1 MLETIRN
8 CRSCQSKELLP
19 ILELGSL
26 PLANALLRHDQLN
39 ETESRF
45 PLSLVFCA
53 DCTLV
58 QILETVSPDV
68 LFGHY
73 LYFSSFSDTMVNHAK
88 ALVER
93 LIPEYQLDKN
103 SSVMEIASNDGY
115 LLQFYKEQGVPVLG
129 IEPAENIARVA
140 EEVKGIPT
148 LVEFFNESL
157 AKRLAAKNQ
166 FADIVHAHNVFA
178 HVPDPNEFVAGLKII
193 LRPGK
198 GVAVIEAPY
207 LVDLVENREFDTIY
221 HEHFSYFSL
230 TAVNNLVQRH
240 GLSVV
245 NVEHVDIHGG
255 SLRYF
260 IAHEGV
266 TISAAVNDL
275 LKKEAEMGVK
285 NYSYYQVFAE
295 RVLELREDLLAL
307 LHNLKKDGKK
317 IAAYGASAKGSTLL
331 NFFGIDKQFL
341 DYVFDRS
348 NVKQNHYTP
357 GGQLP
362 ICSPDQLL
370 ELKPDYLLLL
380 TWNFKKEILE
390 QQSEFHQSGGRF
402 IVPIPQVEIC

>member
-1 MLETIRN
+1 
-8 CRSCQSKELLP
+8 
-19 ILELGSL
+19 
-26 PLANALLRHDQLN
+26 
-39 ETESRF
+39 
-45 PLSLVFCA
+45 
-53 DCTLV
+53 
-58 QILETVSPDV
+58 
-68 LFGHY
+68 
-73 LYFSSFSDTMVNHAK
+73 
-88 ALVER
+88 
-93 LIPEYQLDKN
+93 
-103 SSVMEIASNDGY
+103 
-115 LLQFYKEQGVPVLG
+115 
-129 IEPAENIARVA
+129 
-140 EEVKGIPT
+140 
-148 LVEFFNESL
+148 
-157 AKRLAAKNQ
+157 
-166 FADIVHAHNVFA
+166 
-178 HVPDPNEFVAGLKII
+178 
-193 LRPGK
+193 
-198 GVAVIEAPY
+198 
-207 LVDLVENREFDTIY
+207 
-221 HEHFSYFSL
+221 
-230 TAVNNLVQRH
+230 VQRH

-348 NVKQNHYTP
+348 TVKQNHYTP

>member
-207 LVDLVENREFDTIY
+207 LVDLVENREFDT
-221 HEHFSYFSL
+221 SC
-230 TAVNNLVQRH
+230 Q
-240 GLSVV
+240 
-245 NVEHVDIHGG
+245 
-255 SLRYF
+255 
-260 IAHEGV
+260 
-266 TISAAVNDL
+266 
-275 LKKEAEMGVK
+275 
-285 NYSYYQVFAE
+285 
-295 RVLELREDLLAL
+295 
-307 LHNLKKDGKK
+307 
-317 IAAYGASAKGSTLL
+317 
-331 NFFGIDKQFL
+331 
-341 DYVFDRS
+341 
-348 NVKQNHYTP
+348 
-357 GGQLP
+357 
-362 ICSPDQLL
+362 
-370 ELKPDYLLLL
+370 
-380 TWNFKKEILE
+380 
-390 QQSEFHQSGGRF
+390 
-402 IVPIPQVEIC
+402 